1 MATAESNLFRESI
14 RTALA
19 QRVGVP
25 DSKAT
30 ANATAATWRLLGAQ
44 LAPVIGARG
53 LEVLFDRAFRM
64 TSATFPWLAV
74 GGGSGAASGAGLLP
88 GVAER
93 LACQRPAEAAEAS
106 YTLFVT
112 FTELLTNLIGESLT
126 ARLLTP
132 VWAGPSMPSVKESV
146 L

>member
-1 MATAESNLFRESI
+1 MATAESKLFRESI

-19 QRVGVP
+19 QRVGIP
-25 DSKAT
+25 DSDATAKAT
-30 ANATAATWRLLGAQ
+30 AAMWRLVAAQ
-44 LAPVIGARG
+44 LVPVIGARG
-53 LEVLFDRAFRM
+53 LEVLFDRAHRM
-64 TSATFPWLAV
+64 TCATFPWLAV
-74 GGGSGAASGAGLLP
+74 GSGSGAGLLP

-112 FTELLTNLIGESLT
+112 FTELLMNLIGESLT

>member
-1 MATAESNLFRESI
+1 MASAESNLFRQSI

-19 QRVGVP
+19 QRVGIP
-25 DSKAT
+25 ASGAT
-30 ANATAATWRLLGAQ
+30 ANATAATWRLVAAQ
-44 LAPVIGARG
+44 LAPVIGGRG
-53 LEVLFDRAFRM
+53 LEVLFDRALRI

-74 GGGSGAASGAGLLP
+74 GNAGGSAAPLP
-88 GVAER
+88 DLVAER

-106 YTLFVT
+106 YMLFLT
-112 FTELLTNLIGESLT
+112 FTELLMNLIGESLT

-132 VWAGPSMPSVKESV
+132 VWGAGPSMSSLKESV

>member
-1 MATAESNLFRESI
+1 MAAAESNLFRELI
-14 RTALA
+14 RTVLA

-25 DSKAT
+25 NSKAT

-53 LEVLFDRAFRM
+53 LEVLFDRALRM

-74 GGGSGAASGAGLLP
+74 DGGSGAGSGAGLLP
-88 GVAER
+88 GVVEL

-106 YTLFVT
+106 YTLFLT
-112 FTELLTNLIGESLT
+112 FTELLMTLIGESLT
-126 ARLLTP
+126 TRLLAP
-132 VWAGPSMPSVKESV
+132 VWASPSLSSVQESA